1 MSRAIGLR
9 MLQVCC
15 AAVARGC
22 SAIVVSG
29 TGRAVPVDWR
39 YAISPALR
47 PLAGNLGCCVARE
60 AALRHDRRKP

>member
-1 MSRAIGLR
+1 MNKAIGLR

-15 AAVARGC
+15 EAVARGC
-22 SAIVVSG
+22 SAVVVSG

-47 PLAGNLGCCVARE
+47 PLAGSVACCGARD
-60 AALRHDRRKP
+60 AAPQRERRKP